1 MAIKNSMMMTTI
13 KNFAKVFFIVD
24 FCLIAYALI
33 FQNYYWLLNSQV
45 AFFSSM
51 IISIASFFSYRKN
64 IQNRLRNYDSS
75 LQNDI
80 EDRDKI
86 DEIDDPYDL
95 YSEDIETKEEELTA
109 SKIKQ
114 IIKEE
119 KSKVKRNSFKNV
131 IFSAGGYMSIY
142 RLLGYAIL
150 ILSFFILNNHNK
162 FIPIAFLIGLGIVPI
177 AVLLA
182 KPILKSE
189 VSQ

>member
-1 MAIKNSMMMTTI
+1 MAIKSSTMMTTI
-13 KNFAKVFFIVD
+13 KNFAKVFLIVD

-51 IISIASFFSYRKN
+51 IISVASFFSYKKN
-64 IQNRLRNYDSS
+64 VQNRLKNYDAS
-75 LQNDI
+75 LQNDA

-95 YSEDIETKEEELTA
+95 YSEDIQTKEEELTA
-109 SKIKQ
+109 SRIKE

-119 KSKVKRNSFKNV
+119 KSKVKRNSFKNT
-131 IFSAGGYMSIY
+131 IFSAGGYISIY
-142 RLLGYAIL
+142 RVIGYALL
-150 ILSFFILNNHNK
+150 ILGFFALNNHHK
-162 FIPIAFLIGLGIVPI
+162 FIPIAFLIGLGVVPI